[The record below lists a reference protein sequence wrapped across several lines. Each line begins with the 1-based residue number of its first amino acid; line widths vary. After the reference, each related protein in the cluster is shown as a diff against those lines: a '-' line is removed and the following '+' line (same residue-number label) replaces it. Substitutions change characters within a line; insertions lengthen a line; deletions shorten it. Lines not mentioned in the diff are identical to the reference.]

1 MSRPKALDDASAE
14 VRSPRR
20 LPSATDATA
29 ETAARRRELLAAE
42 GHSTAE
48 LTGTGTGI
56 EAASLAGSIE
66 GFVGFAQ
73 LPVGVFGPL
82 LVQGAELSGEVVVPL
97 ATSEGAL
104 VSSLQHV
111 ANLLGRAG
119 GVSARCTD
127 QGVQRAPCFS
137 FERLEQAQAFVTW
150 LEANRDPLAAV
161 VAEGSGHCRLKGVR
175 SSIVGETVHVLL
187 SFATGDAAGQNMVT
201 LAAQAVCTLVLDKS
215 PVKPRHWQLE
225 ANWSGDKKAS
235 QVALQSVRGRRAS
248 ATATIPDKLCR
259 RYFRAPARVME
270 EAWSHAETGALL
282 AGTVGSQANVA
293 NALAG
298 LFVACGQDVACVA
311 EASVGITRVRLD
323 EEGNLGVSVTLPN
336 LIVGTV
342 GGGTYLPTARECLS
356 MLGCAGAARASR
368 LAEIC
373 AAVALC
379 GEVALNGAMA
389 GGSFASAH
397 ASLGRKREE

>member
-1 MSRPKALDDASAE
+1 MSRPN
-14 VRSPRR
+14 PREDPAAAPR
-20 LPSATDATA
+20 LPSATDHTE
-29 ETAARRRELLAAE
+29 ETAARRRELLAAAGYATTE
-42 GHSTAE
+42 LAGAGAGIGAE
-48 LTGTGTGI
+48 
-56 EAASLAGSIE
+56 ALAGSIE

-73 LPVGVFGPL
+73 VPVGVFGPL
-82 LVQGAELSGEVVVPL
+82 RVHGEHVDGEVVVPL

-119 GVSARCTD
+119 GISARCTD

-137 FERLEQAQAFVTW
+137 FGELAHTQAFVAW
-150 LEANRDPLAAV
+150 LADSREVLAGV
-161 VAEGSGHCRLKGVR
+161 VAEGSRFCRLR
-175 SSIVGETVHVLL
+175 DLRTSTVGDTVHVLL

-201 LAAQAVCTLVLDKS
+201 LATQAVCTRILDES
-215 PVKPRHWQLE
+215 PVKPVHWQLE

-235 QVALQSVRGRRAS
+235 QVALQSVRGRRATAL
-248 ATATIPDKLCR
+248 ATLPDKLCR
-259 RYFRAPARVME
+259 RYFRAPASALAQ
-270 EAWSHAETGALL
+270 AWSHAETGALL

-298 LFVACGQDVACVA
+298 LFIACGQDVACVA
-311 EASVGITRVRLD
+311 EASVGITQVRLD
-323 EEGNLGVSVTLPN
+323 EAGDLRVSVTLPN

-342 GGGTYLPTARECLS
+342 GGGTYLPTARECLQ
-356 MLGCAGAARASR
+356 MLGCAGDGHGPR

-389 GGSFASAH
+389 GGSFAAAH
-397 ASLGRKREE
+397 AALGRKREE